1 MTIHFVLQVISFALI
16 AHVFRT
22 DERFETKGS
31 HLGMS
36 LRFPSFM
43 QNSEADKTDKSFT
56 FGVLAAATS
65 GLTVLFLTYT
75 AYAASKSYIPSDE
88 QGITDV

>member
-1 MTIHFVLQVISFALI
+1 MIDVIGQRTARARARRQQWKLVSGTMTIHFVLQVISFALI

-36 LRFPSFM
+36 FPFPS
-43 QNSEADKTDKSFT
+43 SEEYQKLIRQINHS
-56 FGVLAAATS
+56 LS
-65 GLTVLFLTYT
+65 E
-75 AYAASKSYIPSDE
+75 S
-88 QGITDV
+88 